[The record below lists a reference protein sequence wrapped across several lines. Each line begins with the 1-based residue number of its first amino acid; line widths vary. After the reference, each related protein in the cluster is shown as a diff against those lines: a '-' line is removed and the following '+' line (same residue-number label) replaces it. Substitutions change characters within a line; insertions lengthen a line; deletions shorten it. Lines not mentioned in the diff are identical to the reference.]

1 MLSVAAGDAICLAL
15 EGPISRSYLPL
26 NGISV
31 VPLDEPGA
39 ELHVQIAWRK
49 DEASPLVCEF
59 LRAARD
65 LFSPSADESKRHRPP
80 VKSATRLR

>member
-1 MLSVAAGDAICLAL
+1 VA
-15 EGPISRSYLPL
+15 
-26 NGISV
+26 V

-59 LRAARD
+59 LRAARN
-65 LFSPSADESKRHRPP
+65 LFSPPADEAKGHRPH
-80 VKSATRLR
+80 VKGAARSR